1 MANENMT
8 IQGLREQVMR
18 QKTLSA
24 QLKDLMA
31 QKESLEKRERELAAE
46 RAEEN
51 KDVEQMEKGSLAALF
66 YHMTGKFQD
75 KLDKERQEA
84 YAAAVR
90 HDGVREELEAVKD
103 RIRRTESEWAELS
116 GCERRYTQML
126 EEKLRE
132 MKEMDPVTGPALVR
146 LDERESD
153 LTGQKK
159 ELREAISAGKSAL
172 GMTDTI
178 LSNLSSAENWG
189 TWDLLGGGL
198 LSDMA
203 KHGHLDEA
211 QRNVERL
218 QVQLRNFRTELADVA
233 IHADLQVQVD
243 GFLRFADFFFDGLFC
258 DWAVQSKIHSSEQQV
273 RETRDR
279 IQRVLRQLEVMETE
293 VDSDI
298 RKLKAE
304 RESIIVSMAE

>member
-18 QKTLSA
+18 QKTLGA
-24 QLKDLMA
+24 QLEELMA

-116 GCERRYTQML
+116 GCERRYAQML

-178 LSNLSSAENWG
+178 LSNLSSAETWR

-198 LSDMA
+198 FSDMA

-218 QVQLRNFRTELADVA
+218 QVQLRDFRTELADVA
-233 IHADLQVQVD
+233 INADLQVQVD

-273 RETRDR
+273 RETRDK
-279 IQRVLRQLEVMETE
+279 IQRVLKQLEVMEAR

>member
-8 IQGLREQVMR
+8 IQGLREQVAR
-18 QKTLSA
+18 QKTLGA
-24 QLKDLMA
+24 QLADLMA
-31 QKESLEKRERELAAE
+31 QRESLEKRERELAAE

-51 KDVEQMEKGSLAALF
+51 KDVEQMEKGSLATLF

-90 HDGVREELEAVKD
+90 HDAVREELEAVKD
-103 RIRRTESEWAELS
+103 RIRRTESERAELN
-116 GCERRYTQML
+116 GCERRYAQML

-132 MKEMDPVTGPALVR
+132 MKETDPLTGPALVR
-146 LDERESD
+146 LDERETD

-159 ELREAISAGKSAL
+159 ELREAISAGKAAL

-218 QVQLRNFRTELADVA
+218 QVQLRNFRTELADVS
-233 IHADLQVQVD
+233 INADLQIQVD

-258 DWAVQSKIHSSEQQV
+258 DWAVQSKIHGSEQQV
-273 RETRDR
+273 RETRDKV
-279 IQRVLRQLEVMETE
+279 QRVLKQLEAMETG

-298 RKLKAE
+298 RKVKAE
-304 RESIIVSMAE
+304 RESLIVSMAE